1 MKKYIVFIICAML
14 ILSSA
19 KEVLAFYYLQNI
31 KKDTLKS
38 NEPKVD
44 IKVNKKYD
52 DYGNLIQY
60 DSTYS
65 YIYSYPNMSS
75 EALDSI
81 VGNFKPFFYNNLPDV
96 FGNSF
101 DDFFNSGSFLN
112 EDFLKNDFF
121 ENQML
126 NHSKMMEDMISKM
139 DSIRNEYLKQQYPK
153 IEDNSDKISPS
164 PQKMEKKTPNIQNAV
179 DL

>member
-1 MKKYIVFIICAML
+1 MKKYVFLIICSIFTITL
-14 ILSSA
+14 T
-19 KEVLAFYYLQNI
+19 QNLFALTEIQYI

-65 YIYSYPNMSS
+65 YVYSSQNMNS
-75 EALDSI
+75 EDLDSI
-81 VGNFKPFFYNNLPDV
+81 IGNFKPFFYNNMPDV

-101 DDFFNSGSFLN
+101 DDFFNSRSFSN
-112 EDFLKNDFF
+112 EDFFKNDFF
-121 ENQML
+121 ENQFQKH
-126 NHSKMMEDMISKM
+126 NKMMEDMISKM
-139 DSIRNEYLKQQYPK
+139 DSIRNEYLKQKYPK
-153 IEDNSDKISPS
+153 IEDNNNHIKPV
-164 PQKMEKKTPNIQNAV
+164 PQKTTKKTPNIQNAI